1 MRQKTVL
8 VSLPVVILAVACLS
22 VWGQDKNLAESAG
35 NVAVVELEPRESR
48 QVPLDGDHILIVRP
62 EGEPQQIP
70 VVLEKTTYNLTVVL
84 KDTQNGGECSGGSAC
99 YELRS
104 SNPQISYKWA
114 FWSTWPLGK
123 FQLLSNPDG
132 GNYLVSVVQTAV
144 MMVEVSP
151 ESRKRSAALV
161 DLFTGK
167 ESSRITA
174 LSVLDVL
181 DRELFLSGVDARNAY
196 SVTVISVGRD
206 KGGDWMVKVKGP
218 NSEEIFTVVG
228 DGTNWHA
235 E

>member
-48 QVPLDGDHILIVRP
+48 QVPLDGDHILIVRS

-84 KDTQNGGECSGGSAC
+84 KDTQNGGEWSGVIAC

-132 GNYLVSVVQTAV
+132 GNY
-144 MMVEVSP
+144 
-151 ESRKRSAALV
+151 
-161 DLFTGK
+161 K
-167 ESSRITA
+167 ESSRMTA

-181 DRELFLSGVDARNAY
+181 NRELFLSGVDARNAY